1 MKAMPRKIRNLHP
14 LGMGLP
20 LWLSLTVSTGA
31 LAQAAS
37 QPAQPAAEGTVAD
50 VVVSA
55 PQQTI
60 TEQQLD
66 KVQSTPVTATVVTQQ
81 QLEAAQINDLQAA
94 QKLEPS
100 LNIKFNNVRNI
111 AINVRGFGASSS
123 SATDAIFGG
132 SPVYLNGVYQP
143 FVGQAVFDIPDL
155 VGIEVLKGPHAT
167 AGGMDTTGGVINIT
181 TATPSFTPGQSYE
194 FQYGSYNM
202 FQEKGS
208 VTGPINGTDWA
219 AFRLSFFDKDQEG
232 YVRSTSDGN
241 RYMGTHDKGGIAQI
255 LLTPTT
261 DLTALLT
268 ASYST
273 VTQAQNVAGFAGV
286 MTNYTNG
293 KAVSPNFYT
302 KAANIGATVP
312 SAGQFLSTYTTTGQ
326 GWQNTAQ
333 DSYQL
338 SAKID
343 YTFNGFTIDSVTSG
357 MAWDFHPH
365 NGFTNTPGTAYV
377 QGTGSQIDAKS
388 FTEDIKISNPTGGP
402 VDATA
407 GLFFLESLLIDHGW
421 TLNGPNS
428 GVYSGASSYTGLT
441 ASQTAAVNN
450 VALNYLSRQAYDNPR
465 TTEIAPYIQ
474 DVWHATSDFD
484 ITTGLRYS
492 YVYKTSSFSQY
503 ENSYEAT
510 PSSFTATQAADVQA
524 ERNSTNGA
532 NTSWYASTHQGIL
545 SALATATYKF
555 TPDVFGYATISQGGR
570 AGGPNPQT
578 GNLPA
583 STPKTVKAEQL
594 DNFEA
599 GIKSSWFDQKL
610 TANLATFVMID
621 RNYIA
626 TGASYTGTTV
636 STYLTN
642 AKRAES
648 RGVEL
653 DLRAKPIDGLSL
665 YSSLT
670 YDDAFYAS
678 FTNSSCPPE
687 VTGQSICDLTGKPL
701 ANTPK
706 WTVVVG
712 GEYSHNVGNLLA
724 PEIDKPLVAYAGA
737 DFTWQ
742 STYYSD
748 QSGATTDSIY
758 AIIKPYGLLDLHAGI
773 KFEDNSWDL
782 VAWAHNALDKHY
794 YTAKGVSA
802 GTGGE
807 IVANVGEPLMV
818 GVTLRAK
825 F

>member
-1 MKAMPRKIRNLHP
+1 MRLVPRNARNINP

-37 QPAQPAAEGTVAD
+37 QPSAEGTVED

-60 TEQQLD
+60 TEQQLE

-100 LNIKFNNVRNI
+100 LNIKFSNVRNI

-155 VGIEVLKGPHAT
+155 VGIEVLKGPQGT
-167 AGGMDTTGGVINIT
+167 VGGMDNTGGVINIT
-181 TATPSFTPGQSYE
+181 TAAPSFTLGQSYE

-241 RYMGTHDKGGIAQI
+241 KYMGTHDKGGMAQI
-255 LLTPTT
+255 LLTPESN
-261 DLTALLT
+261 LTALIT

-293 KAVSPNFYT
+293 TAVSNNFYT
-302 KAANIGATVP
+302 RAAKIGATVP
-312 SAGQFLSTYTTTGQ
+312 SAGQFLSTYTTPGQ

-338 SAKID
+338 SAKVD

-357 MAWDFHPH
+357 IAWDFHPH
-365 NGFTNTPGTAYV
+365 NGFSTTPGTAYV
-377 QGTGSQIDAKS
+377 VGTGSQIDAKS

-402 VDATA
+402 VNATA
-407 GLFFLESLLIDHGW
+407 GLFFLESLLVDHGL

-428 GVYSGASSYTGLT
+428 GAFSGASSYAGLT
-441 ASQTAAVNN
+441 AAQTAAVNN

-474 DVWHATSDFD
+474 DVWHATSNFD

-492 YVYKTSSFSQY
+492 YVYKTSYFSQY
-503 ENSYEAT
+503 ESNAQ
-510 PSSFTATQAADVQA
+510 PIPASFTATQVADVNA
-524 ERNSTNGA
+524 ARITAHGA
-532 NTSWYASTHQGIL
+532 ATSWYASTHQGIL

-555 TPDVFGYATISQGGR
+555 TPDVFGYATVSQGGR
-570 AGGPNPQT
+570 SGGPNPAT
-578 GNLPA
+578 NLPDG
-583 STPKTVKAEQL
+583 TPKTVKAEQL
-594 DNFEA
+594 NNFEV
-599 GIKSSWFDQKL
+599 GLKSSWFDQKL

-626 TGASYTGTTV
+626 TGASYVGTTV

-648 RGVEL
+648 RGVEI
-653 DLRAKPIDGLSL
+653 DLRAKPVEGLSL

-678 FTNSSCPPE
+678 FKNSSCPPE
-687 VTGQSICDLTGKPL
+687 VTGQSVCDLTGKPL

-724 PEIDKPLVAYAGA
+724 TVGIDKPVVAYAGA

-742 STYYSD
+742 SSYYSD
-748 QSGATTDSIY
+748 QSGATNDSIY
-758 AIIKPYGLLDLHAGI
+758 AIINPYGLLDLHAGI
-773 KFEDNSWDL
+773 KFVDNSWDL

-794 YTAKGVSA
+794 YTAKGVAS

-807 IVANVGEPLMV
+807 IVGYVGEPLMV